1 MKNCHLSK
9 KLHRVTPPVTPL
21 KNPEIR
27 INTGFLRASYTVT
40 PVTPK
45 NPQYIYRKIKFFNF
59 NKKIFSLIGSYKK
72 WCNGVTAA

>member
-21 KNPEIR
+21 KNPESR

-45 NPQYIYRKIKFFNF
+45 NSQYIYRIIENLKFH
-59 NKKIFSLIGSYKK
+59 KKLFFPIGSYKN